1 MTEGKKNLVV
11 TIDEELHQQLKVH
24 CAEQK
29 ISIKDMIISLINEE
43 LKQNKQKG
51 EA

>member
-11 TIDEELHQQLKVH
+11 TIDEKLHQQLKVY

-29 ISIKDMIISLINEE
+29 ISIKDMIIKLINKE
-43 LKQNKQKG
+43 LKQNKKK
-51 EA
+51 ESV

>member
-1 MTEGKKNLVV
+1 MSKGKKNLVV
-11 TIDEELHQQLKVH
+11 TIDEELHQQLKIH

-29 ISIKDMIISLINEE
+29 TSIKDMIARLINEE